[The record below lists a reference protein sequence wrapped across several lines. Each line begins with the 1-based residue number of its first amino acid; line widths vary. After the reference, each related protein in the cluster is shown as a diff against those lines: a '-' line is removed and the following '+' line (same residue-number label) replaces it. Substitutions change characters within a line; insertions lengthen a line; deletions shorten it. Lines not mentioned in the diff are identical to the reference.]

1 MQYNL
6 SPETL
11 ITDELPKELQKIKDD
26 RPGVSGLLDQTQSL
40 DGLEKY
46 NLTYTPNNEF
56 YRKDVQG
63 FLPEMMQQIYNDRVK
78 YKKKMIATK
87 KKLEKEKDGDKRV
100 ELYKLISKYHNMQNN
115 LKTTLNSAFGAM
127 GNEHFRY
134 FDQRIAEAVT
144 TSGQLSI
151 KWIEKEINRYLN
163 ELLKPEEEKDYVVAV
178 DTDSVYICMDDLVK
192 KIYGD
197 TIDDK
202 NKVVDFLDKVC
213 SEQMEKIIDKS
224 YQKLAEYVNAY
235 DQKMVMKREN
245 IADKALWTAK
255 KRYIMNVYDAEGVRY
270 EKPQLKVM
278 GIESVRS
285 STPAACKE
293 KMKGIFDIIM
303 NGTEEDAINYIDK
316 FREEFRTLK
325 AEDIFFP
332 RSVRGIKK
340 YHDAAQLYIKGSPIH
355 VKGALIYNKL
365 LKDKKLLNSYP
376 TIKDGEKIKFAY
388 LKKPN
393 PVGDTVIAILNT
405 LPEEFGLEEYIDY
418 DLQFQK
424 SFIEPMSSVMGAVGW
439 NTEHISD
446 LSEFFG

>member
-1 MQYNL
+1 M
-6 SPETL
+6 
-11 ITDELPKELQKIKDD
+11 
-26 RPGVSGLLDQTQSL
+26 
-40 DGLEKY
+40 
-46 NLTYTPNNEF
+46 NE
-56 YRKDVQG
+56 V
-63 FLPEMMQQIYNDRVK
+63 
-78 YKKKMIATK
+78 
-87 KKLEKEKDGDKRV
+87 
-100 ELYKLISKYHNMQNN
+100 
-115 LKTTLNSAFGAM
+115 
-127 GNEHFRY
+127 
-134 FDQRIAEAVT
+134 
-144 TSGQLSI
+144 
-151 KWIEKEINRYLN
+151 
-163 ELLKPEEEKDYVVAV
+163 LKPEEEKDYVVAV

-293 KMKGIFDIIM
+293 RMKGIFDIIM
-303 NGTEEDAINYIDK
+303 NGTEEDAINYIDE

-332 RSVRGIKK
+332 RSVRGITK

-405 LPEEFGLEEYIDY
+405 LPEEFGLKEYIDY

-439 NTEHISD
+439 QTEHISD